1 MAAELVPVQN
11 HEPTTGKRLGG
22 VTGKGFTPGNRANPG
37 GRPKGMAG
45 LAKRIQRETKD
56 GAVVVDYLLKTLQY
70 SRSPKE
76 RTDAATLLLAYG
88 FGKPVQP
95 TEITGEGGNPVEMVF
110 RVVYADRTIA
120 EFGEGDGRDD

>member
-1 MAAELVPVQN
+1 MAAELVPV
-11 HEPTTGKRLGG
+11 PAGSSTRSAPGRPFVKGKS
-22 VTGKGFTPGNRANPG
+22 GNPS
-37 GRPKGMAG
+37 GRPKGTAA
-45 LAKRIQRETKD
+45 LQRRILRETKD

-110 RVVYADRTIA
+110 RVVYEDREA
-120 EFGEGDGRDD
+120 PGDDR

>member
-1 MAAELVPVQN
+1 VENLRPF
-11 HEPTTGKRLGG
+11 K
-22 VTGKGFTPGNRANPG
+22 KGQSGNPS
-37 GRPKGMAG
+37 GRPKGPAA
-45 LAKRIQRETKD
+45 LQRRILRETKD

-110 RVVYADRTIA
+110 RVVYEDRADA
-120 EFGEGDGRDD
+120 EDGR